1 MSCLA
6 LFGYLPKFF
15 LNKLADFLCFIL
27 RTIRFRRAVI
37 LEHLRIA
44 FPDYDEAHLL
54 MLLREVYHHF
64 AYLLVEDIALLSWSD
79 KKLMKKCRVYNL
91 DIVEE
96 ILASGKGF
104 FVLAGHIG
112 NWELGLASLVSKGY
126 RAQTV
131 VKEIKG
137 EFGQMFVDKMRSS
150 HNVGTILRSE
160 NAGRRILMALKNQE
174 AVGFVLDQNMTAD
187 EGIFVDF
194 FGRKACTMSGLALLS
209 RRAKVPVVPIRFER
223 ASDGVHEIWVL
234 PPVKTFEELSDRDE
248 YVLKMTQ
255 ECTHILELMIRL
267 APAQWLWMHRRWRT
281 RPSQDF

>member
-1 MSCLA
+1 MA
-6 LFGYLPKFF
+6 LFGYLPMAL
-15 LNKLADFLCFIL
+15 LNKLADFLCFVL
-27 RTIRFRRAVI
+27 RTIRFRQTAI

-44 FPDYDEAHLL
+44 FPNYDEARLRVLL
-54 MLLREVYHHF
+54 GEIYRHF

-79 KKLMKKCRVYNL
+79 QKIMKKCRVYNL

-112 NWELGLASLVSKGY
+112 NWELGLASLVAKGFH
-126 RAQTV
+126 AQTV

-150 HNVGTILRSE
+150 HRVGTILRSE

-174 AVGFVLDQNMTAD
+174 AVGFVLDQNMTVD

-223 ASDGVHEIWVL
+223 AADGIHEIWIL
-234 PPVKTFEELSDRDE
+234 PPVKSFEELTDRDE
-248 YVLKMTQ
+248 YVLTMTQ
-255 ECTHILELMIRL
+255 ACTHILELMIRL
-267 APAQWLWMHRRWRT
+267 APSQWLWMHRRWRT
-281 RPSQDF
+281 RPPQGL